1 VGESVGVADGDSV
14 GVVDGDS
21 VGVAIGAPVPCGS
34 TVISTGGNVSN
45 LTGLDVGVYE
55 GCAVG

>member
-21 VGVAIGAPVPCGS
+21 VGVAIGAPVPCGT
-34 TVISTGGNVSN
+34 TVMSTGGNVSS

-55 GCAVG
+55 G